1 MAANWRR
8 RFDEPI
14 KLPDGGKL
22 VTLKDAR
29 YRSDDG

>member
-1 MAANWRR
+1 MAANWKR
-8 RFDEPI
+8 RFNDPI
-14 KLPDGGKL
+14 MLSNGGKL